1 MIRQSL
7 KNPPQFRQTLLKVS
21 DFLIAAST
29 QFYYESSS
37 SEKMVWERQ
46 QIYMWLKKC
55 TSALVLAAVIAGAGM
70 GQISSS
76 SAAAAPSAEE
86 YLISGKLADGE
97 RALSLYLG
105 RGVKNDEARFGLGML
120 QFLRAIERLSQDL
133 YKYGINDNT
142 HIGFRPVRE
151 LEIKQNPRA
160 ETVTYEKL
168 RAMVQTFYDGLKKA
182 NETMAPISDP
192 DVKLPIH
199 FGLIKLDLDGDGIVS
214 EGETLH
220 KLYARMS
227 RSTEVTDEK
236 AKDFYIK
243 FDCADVH
250 WLRGYCNLL
259 MGVSQLYL
267 AHDTRETFDCTGH
280 LFFTKTN
287 SPYQFLTRG
296 KHIGR
301 LSRGEMDFTDLISFI
316 HLMRWEVVEPA
327 RMESALHHF
336 EAMVAQNKDMWKYL
350 MAETDDDHE
359 WIPNPKQTGVIPN
372 VKVTEEMAASWT
384 TLMGKIDKILAGKL
398 LLSFW
403 RGDDERGINLRKV
416 FLEPRQMDI
425 VLWVQ
430 GPAAAPYLERGE
442 KVDGRIWRDL
452 QRDFGSN
459 FPGFALWFN

>member
-1 MIRQSL
+1 MSSACGFIMRAGL
-7 KNPPQFRQTLLKVS
+7 
-21 DFLIAAST
+21 ASKET
-29 QFYYESSS
+29 SR
-37 SEKMVWERQ
+37 EKE

-55 TSALVLAAVIAGAGM
+55 TAALVAAAIITGAGM

-76 SAAAAPSAEE
+76 SAAAAAPSAEE
-86 YLISGKLADGE
+86 YLISGKLSQGE

-120 QFLRAIERLSQDL
+120 QFLKAIERLCQDL
-133 YKYGINDNT
+133 YKYGLNDNT
-142 HIGFRPVRE
+142 HLGFRPVRD
-151 LEIKQNPRA
+151 LDIKLNPHP

-168 RAMVQTFYDGLKKA
+168 HAMVQNFYDGLSKA
-182 NETMAPISDP
+182 NDTMASISDP
-192 DVKLPIH
+192 DVKLAVH
-199 FGLIKLDLDGDGIVS
+199 FGLIKLDLDGDGKVS
-214 EGETLH
+214 DGETLH
-220 KLYARMS
+220 KLYSRMN
-227 RSTEVTDEK
+227 RSAQVTDEQ
-236 AKDFYIK
+236 AKEFYIK
-243 FDCADVH
+243 FDRADVH

-259 MGVSQLYL
+259 MAVSQLYL

-280 LFFTKTN
+280 LFFAKTN
-287 SPYQFLTRG
+287 SPYKFLTGG

-316 HLMRWEVVEPA
+316 HLMRWEVAEPA
-327 RMESALHHF
+327 RMESALNHF

-372 VKVTEEMAASWT
+372 IRVTEEMAVSWT

-398 LLSFW
+398 LIPFW
-403 RGDDERGINLRKV
+403 RGDDDRGINLRKV
-416 FLEPRQMDI
+416 FVQPRKMDL

-430 GPAAAPYLERGE
+430 GPAAAPYLEHGE
-442 KVDGRIWRDL
+442 KVDGQVWRDL

-459 FPGFALWFN
+459 FPGFAVWFN